1 MLLTNQQQLI
11 LFDIVKGC
19 LYSDIQ
25 QFAGYDKE
33 TIMKLIN
40 DILSQQDNTTFI
52 EPLIN
57 KAKTNIITKSES
69 NESDLVDNDF
79 WD

>member
-1 MLLTNQQQLI
+1 
-11 LFDIVKGC
+11 
-19 LYSDIQ
+19 
-25 QFAGYDKE
+25 
-33 TIMKLIN
+33 MKLIN